1 MPHLVEMH
9 KKHAE
14 RGLVVIAVSVDPPD
28 KKDLVEQANGFLRTL
43 KPPFLKL
50 HLDESD
56 ELWSKKLD
64 FTFPPCYFVFDRRG
78 KWARF
83 RATDYDD
90 EAVLHKEMDALVL
103 RLLNEK

>member
-9 KKHAE
+9 KKYAE
-14 RGLVVIAVSVDPPD
+14 RGLIVIAVSVDPPD

-64 FTFPPCYFVFDRRG
+64 FNIPPCYFVFDRRG
-78 KWARF
+78 KWTRF
-83 RATDYDD
+83 RGDDYRN
-90 EAVLHKEMDALVL
+90 EAALHKEMDPLIL
-103 RLLNEK
+103 RLLSEK